1 MYERMQKTTLAVDG
15 MHCGSCVAAV
25 SSALRRLPS
34 VHVERAAVGE
44 VTVMHDPAATSRGA
58 LVTAVE
64 GAGYRVV
71 EDRGGVHTAQGGCC
85 GSRRPH
91 PSVDAHLTSR
101 AHGRRQPR

>member
-1 MYERMQKTTLAVDG
+1 MYARMQKTTLFVDG

-34 VHVERAAVGE
+34 VHVERAVVGE

-71 EDRGGVHTAQGGCC
+71 EDGGAIHPTERGCC

-91 PSVDAHLTSR
+91 ASIDARPSSHAYGH
-101 AHGRRQPR
+101 RQPR